1 VFHAFQLPL
10 SVFVAL
16 FLLVVLMSGVAVPPL
31 PGNLGVFPYLSQL
44 VLSLFGVSRET
55 ALVYGIVLQV
65 VAYLPLI
72 ILGTGCLLWENWKRH
87 SHGAHSDGALSPA
100 DAAQSNQENLV

>member
-1 VFHAFQLPL
+1 
-10 SVFVAL
+10 L
-16 FLLVVLMSGVAVPPL
+16 FLLVVLMSGVAIPPL

-55 ALVYGIVLQV
+55 ALVYGIVLQL

-72 ILGTGCLLWENWKRH
+72 LLGIGCLLWENWKLR
-87 SHGAHSDGALSPA
+87 LSPGSSRA
-100 DAAQSNQENLV
+100 DQDNVVQTGTDRQPPR